1 MRNDHVNQKLSE
13 YVAGDLPADES
24 RIIAEHLMA
33 CARCRRE
40 YEEISNGARF
50 ASMLSQVTAP
60 PDLWDGISR
69 QLDAQS
75 APGKRGQPEPAAWF
89 SFSLPRLLAAGAAAA
104 CLILALSW
112 YFLRQTDS
120 NVKIAALPTPQPTT
134 PPPLP
139 AVGPISVD
147 PHSARAPSTD
157 NRKPVIAGRE
167 NAASMEV
174 VSLAGLPRIETR
186 QIDDRG
192 RINVGEWLETG
203 SDARA
208 RIRIAEIGRVEVEP
222 NSRIGLLATRRTE
235 HRLKLA
241 RGRMQA
247 SIYAPPRLFIVETPA
262 ATAIDLG
269 CEYTLDVDESG
280 AAHLHVTSGY
290 VALVDGKREVIV
302 PAGAVCRTLPG
313 VGTGT
318 PYFEDATA
326 AFRFAVTRF
335 DETKNLQQILPV
347 LLAES
352 RRRDTLTLWHV
363 LQIAPE
369 AEREAICDRMFELYG
384 PPEGV
389 TRAGL
394 IALDRA
400 MLDMYRKRLEW
411 VW

>member
-1 MRNDHVNQKLSE
+1 MRNDHVNQNLSA
-13 YVAGDLPADES
+13 YVGGELPADES
-24 RIIAEHLMA
+24 RRIAEHLMG
-33 CARCRRE
+33 CGGCRRE
-40 YEEISNGARF
+40 YEEIRTGARL
-50 ASMLSQVTAP
+50 ASMLAPVTAP
-60 PDLWDGISR
+60 ADLWDGISG
-69 QLDAQS
+69 QLDA
-75 APGKRGQPEPAAWF
+75 KPASGNPMKPDRASWF
-89 SFSLPRLLAAGAAAA
+89 YVTFPRLLAAGAASA
-104 CLILALSW
+104 CLIVAVSW
-112 YFLRQTDS
+112 YFLRPADLNT
-120 NVKIAALPTPQPTT
+120 NIALLPTPQPTI

-139 AVGPISVD
+139 AVGPVSVD
-147 PHSARAPSTD
+147 PHPAPPPIPNHPAPS
-157 NRKPVIAGRE
+157 IARRE
-167 NAASMEV
+167 RSAGMEV
-174 VSLAGLPRIETR
+174 VSLAGLPTVETR
-186 QIDDRG
+186 QIGDRG
-192 RINVGEWLETG
+192 RISVGEWLETG

-247 SIYAPPRLFIVETPA
+247 SIYAPPRLFIVETPT

-290 VALVDGKREVIV
+290 VALADGNREVIV

-318 PYFEDATA
+318 PYFEDASA
-326 AFRFAVTRF
+326 AFRLAVNRF
-335 DETKNLQQILPV
+335 DATKELREVLPA
-347 LLAES
+347 LLSEA

-363 LQIAPE
+363 LQIARE
-369 AEREAICDRMFELYG
+369 SEREAICDRMFELYG
-384 PPEGV
+384 PPDGV

-394 IALDRA
+394 IELDRA
-400 MLDMYRKRLEW
+400 MVEMYRKRLEW